1 MSTLGSEVLSGLGL
15 RSVQDAQA
23 QGKTNDANRLS
34 TDNFMELL
42 IAQIQNQDPM
52 EPMDNSEFIAQIA
65 TISQVTGL
73 QELQASFDDLSNSLV
88 SNQALQAASLVGRQ
102 VLAPTGLGVLE
113 EGGSIRGSLEL
124 STASPEVSVTIFD
137 SAGETVRRLPLGSQA
152 AGDVAFQWDGLR
164 DDGTYAAPG
173 TYLISAA
180 AEVDGTDEAIEAF
193 VVNQVDGVT
202 LGSGG
207 RLLLDLAGVGLLDF
221 NHVKQIL

>member
-1 MSTLGSEVLSGLGL
+1 MSMLGSEVLSGLGL

-23 QGKTNDANRLS
+23 QGKTNDTNRLS

-73 QELQASFDDLSNSLV
+73 QELKASFDGLSNSLV
-88 SNQALQAASLVGRQ
+88 SNQALQAASLVGRE
-102 VLAPTGLGVLE
+102 VLVPTGLGVLE
-113 EGGSIRGSLEL
+113 QGGSIRGSLEL
-124 STASPEVSVTIFD
+124 TTASPEVAVTIYD
-137 SAGETVRRLPLGSQA
+137 SAGQTVRRLALGSQA

-173 TYLISAA
+173 TYLIAGE
-180 AEVDGTDEAIEAF
+180 AEVAGTNEAVEAF
-193 VVNQVDGVT
+193 VVNQVGGVT
-202 LGSGG
+202 LGTGG

-221 NHVKQIL
+221 NQVKQIL